1 MIRPVGSPGYAAP
14 EVIAVKPQRYNEKAG
29 WVGLGWV
36 GLGWV
41 GLGWVGLGW
50 VGLGWVGLGWVGW
63 LVGWLLLLL
72 LLLFF
77 LGGEVVAMSYLWVG
91 PISCLRGG
99 WNQ

>member
-50 VGLGWVGLGWVGW
+50 VGW
-63 LVGWLLLLL
+63 LVGWLLGWLVVVVVVV
-72 LLLFF
+72 FF

-99 WNQ
+99 WSQY

>member
-50 VGLGWVGLGWVGW
+50 VGW
-63 LVGWLLLLL
+63 LVGWLVVVVVVVVVVFFGGGGGCHELL
-72 LLLFF
+72 
-77 LGGEVVAMSYLWVG
+77 M
-91 PISCLRGG
+91 G
-99 WNQ
+99 WTHKLPSRWLESVIKTA